1 MCRKVMFH
9 FVLFHLISPGSE
21 LEVHYRATFLVCSCG
36 SVCASD
42 SATSIHKDIPQT
54 SV

>member
-21 LEVHYRATFLVCSCG
+21 LEVHLQGHFFGV
-36 SVCASD
+36 
-42 SATSIHKDIPQT
+42 
-54 SV
+54 